1 MYCILGLGR
10 EINNGNAGQH
20 SGEAS
25 EGGHDPRATLGLS
38 LGLRRKEL
46 RYPYLET
53 RIEKPTPGS
62 GGLRPLQAKAR
73 LAALLLALVLGAAC
87 GGCSHTVTPPGP
99 TGHYVVLSWAASTSS
114 GVIGYNIYRGT
125 TSGGPYPTKL
135 NSSPVTGTTYTDD
148 TVQAGETCYYVATA
162 IASDGVTESAY
173 SDEAS
178 ATVPS
183 S

>member
-38 LGLRRKEL
+38 LGLRRKGL

-53 RIEKPTPGS
+53 RMVKPAAGR
-62 GGLRPLQAKAR
+62 GGRQPLEAKTR
-73 LAALLLALVLGAAC
+73 LAALLLALLFAAAC
-87 GGCSHTVTPPGP
+87 GGCSTPSGP
-99 TGHYVVLSWAASTSS
+99 TGHYVVLSWAASTTS
-114 GVIGYNIYRGT
+114 GVTGCNIYRGT
-125 TSGGPYPTKL
+125 TSGGPYSTKL
-135 NSSPVTGTTYTDD
+135 NSSPVSGTTYTDD
-148 TVQAGETCYYVATA
+148 TVQVGETYYYVVTA